1 MTSTEQQAAIDAALI
16 DVATN
21 EKSSTFSGE
30 SVSVTRQ
37 SISEIIAADRHMAR
51 KRVVG
56 LGIRVGY
63 ARPTRAGL

>member
-1 MTSTEQQAAIDAALI
+1 MTSTEQQAAIDAALL

-37 SISEIIAADRHMAR
+37 SVAEIIAADRHMAR
-51 KRVVG
+51 KNFKG
-56 LGIRVGY
+56 LGIRCGRMTTTG
-63 ARPTRAGL
+63 ASL